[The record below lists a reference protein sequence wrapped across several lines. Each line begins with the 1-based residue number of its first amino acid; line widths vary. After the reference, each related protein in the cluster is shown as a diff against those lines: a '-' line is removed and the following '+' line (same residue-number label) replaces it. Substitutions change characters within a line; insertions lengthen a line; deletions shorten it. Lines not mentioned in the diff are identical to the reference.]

1 MTSGP
6 VIPSIADGDALL
18 GSVIREALKN
28 LQDFVSAIPVDNL
41 ERYKCRTELVFNLGT
56 PFLAGGGSVRTRYY
70 GYQKVQVGAD
80 SNSASAVY
88 SMNVFIRLAAGI
100 DANDVYTFTI
110 EESATVDG
118 TYTTVSGCVHTINGG
133 TASTFTDVLGDD
145 ATAFGYYAQLAPS
158 TTIAAGKFI
167 RLKVNNIAAS
177 EAIPDMNVTLGLETQ
192 LQ

>member
-1 MTSGP
+1 MTAGP

-18 GSVIREALKN
+18 GSVIRTALKN

-41 ERYKCRTELVFNLGT
+41 ERYKCRTEVAFSLGT
-56 PFLAGGGSVRTRYY
+56 DFLAGGGSARTRHY

-88 SMNVFIRLAAGI
+88 SMNIFIRLAGAIAGT
-100 DANDVYTFTI
+100 DSFVFTI
-110 EESATVDG
+110 EESSSVDG
-118 TYTTVSGCVHTINGG
+118 TYTTVSGCTHTI
-133 TASTFTDVLGDD
+133 TATGSTHTDVPGDD
-145 ATAFGYYAQLAPS
+145 ATAYGYYVQLAPS

-167 RLKVNNIAAS
+167 RLKVNSSATS
-177 EAIPDMNVTLGLETQ
+177 QAIPDMNVTLGLETQ